1 MRAASMAILTTNG
14 PTTSRTRRVIALSA
28 YPLLFA
34 AIVAVTIVFR
44 HQIWDLASDPAELRD
59 WVRAF
64 GVGAPLIFLGVQIV
78 QVVVFVIPGEVP
90 QIAGGYLF
98 GIGGGLLLTL
108 LGITAGSAIAFG
120 ASRLL
125 GRSFLQALVPEEQLE
140 RFARLAGSPR
150 ATITFFL
157 FFLIPGIPKDI
168 LCYVAGLSP
177 MRFLVFL
184 LVSTVGRTPGILGSV
199 IVGNAAAERQWV
211 LAVVVLGLAVILFLI
226 GLAFRKPLVAALERY
241 SGVSSDRSRG
251 EWSKKADGSD

>member
-1 MRAASMAILTTNG
+1 MPSTAPQPSDRSRARRIL
-14 PTTSRTRRVIALSA
+14 ALSA

-34 AIVAVTIVFR
+34 AIAAITIAFR
-44 HQIWDLASDPAELRD
+44 HEIWDLASDPERLRD
-59 WVRAF
+59 WVREFA
-64 GVGAPLIFLGVQIV
+64 VGAPLMFLAVQVV
-78 QVVVFVIPGEVP
+78 QVVVFIIPGEVP

-108 LGITAGSAIAFG
+108 LGITTGSAIAFG
-120 ASRLL
+120 ASRVL
-125 GRSFLQALVPEEQLE
+125 GRSFLQALFPADQLD

-150 ATITFFL
+150 ATVTFFL

-184 LVSTVGRTPGILGSV
+184 VVSTVGRTPGILGSV

-211 LAVVVLGLAVILFLI
+211 LALVVLGLAASLFLI

-241 SGVSSDRSRG
+241 SGVG
-251 EWSKKADGSD
+251 DGSTVSNDPAD

>member
-1 MRAASMAILTTNG
+1 MLSAIPQPDN
-14 PTTSRTRRVIALSA
+14 TSRLRRVIALSA

-34 AIVAVTIVFR
+34 AIAVVTIVFR
-44 HQIWDLASDPAELRD
+44 HEIWDLASDPARLRD
-59 WVRAF
+59 WVREF
-64 GVGAPLIFLGVQIV
+64 GVGAPLMFLAVQVV

-98 GIGGGLLLTL
+98 GIGGGLLFTVV
-108 LGITAGSAIAFG
+108 GITAGSAIAFG
-120 ASRLL
+120 ASRVL
-125 GRSFLQALVPEEQLE
+125 GRSFLQALFPADQLD

-184 LVSTVGRTPGILGSV
+184 VVSTVGRTPGILGSV
-199 IVGNAAAERQWV
+199 IVGNAAAEQQWV
-211 LAVVVLGLAVILFLI
+211 LALVVLGLAASLFLV
-226 GLAFRKPLVAALERY
+226 GLVFRKPLVAALERY
-241 SGVSSDRSRG
+241 SRASADRPESG
-251 EWSKKADGSD
+251 PAPTD